1 MDDSTPRQRAEADDS
16 LASWI
21 RETCPELWQIIR
33 GHIQT
38 MTDLDGQGQDVLI
51 RLIMVS
57 IREKTPKTN
66 LALKIIESV
75 QILSFNKICSALVAQ
90 GLTGSSRRMRD
101 VKELMN
107 EFNEEAT

>member
-1 MDDSTPRQRAEADDS
+1 MDDSPRQRAEADDS

-21 RETCPELWQIIR
+21 EQTCPELPDIIR
-33 GHIQT
+33 NHVQT
-38 MTDLDGQGQDVLI
+38 MTNLDGQGQDVLV

-57 IREKTPKTN
+57 IREKMRKTD
-66 LALKIIESV
+66 LALKIVESV
-75 QILSFNKICSALVAQ
+75 KLLSINKICSALVAQ

-107 EFNEEAT
+107 EFNEEAIQ